1 MQEANCLISKI
12 LLISCRINVKDI
24 VLTVNSQKSML
35 SRLLLLC
42 ILPFILLKEGF
53 PWLTL
58 QVAPLGF
65 SEDGVTLPNKNRH
78 ISDKEYILQFA
89 QSKKFTKENT
99 LSCSTYRNVSPSD
112 SFQSL
117 IAKTRHKTSSS
128 ALIKTTLLV
137 DFVKKFWS

>member
-1 MQEANCLISKI
+1 M
-12 LLISCRINVKDI
+12 

-65 SEDGVTLPNKNRH
+65 SEDGVTLPNKKSH
-78 ISDKEYILQFA
+78 ISDKEHIILFA
-89 QSKKFTKENT
+89 YSKKFTKENT
-99 LSCSTYRNVSPSD
+99 LPCYKKYHSKWQFSITKCQNKPTSM
-112 SFQSL
+112 
-117 IAKTRHKTSSS
+117 KKSSS
-128 ALIKTTLLV
+128 HQDHTPCRFCQKHIV
-137 DFVKKFWS
+137 VIFFV